1 MTAHP
6 PAIHALLDGK
16 ADAAKVDAFLK
27 GKTFPHVE
35 GSTVTWV
42 FRGEADGVTL
52 RHWIY
57 GLETGT
63 ALTRIPNTDLWY
75 LVLDGIPPCSRVEY
89 KLELHL
95 G

>member
-6 PAIHALLDGK
+6 PAINALLDGH
-16 ADAAKVDAFLK
+16 ADAAKVEAFLK

-75 LVLDGIPPCSRVEY
+75 LVLDGIPPT
-89 KLELHL
+89 
-95 G
+95 